1 MLYGVK
7 DSEEF
12 SELFKSE
19 ESFLNLPD
27 MADID
32 SPLDFV
38 KSKNEQQN
46 DAELLASQTKH
57 PEIYIEKQIGDVHDV
72 ICYVKPGSVLDT
84 QWKIALPKSM
94 LESAVK
100 WYHLHNDRP
109 FRTTKTTS

>member
-38 KSKNEQQN
+38 KLKNEQQN
-46 DAELLASQTKH
+46 DAELLASQARH
-57 PEIYIEKQIGDVHDV
+57 PEIYIEKQIGDVHDA
-72 ICYVKPGSVLDT
+72 ICYVLSQEVILIRNGRLRSQNPRWD
-84 QWKIALPKSM
+84 Q
-94 LESAVK
+94 
-100 WYHLHNDRP
+100 D
-109 FRTTKTTS
+109 